1 MAGALTQRMLTL
13 GLTALGLLTGI
24 SLSQLE
30 IPAPLLLLLLCGR
43 VRMERQ
49 RARVHAPAEHNTK
62 KTNALANLNVCTVQH
77 AILWPLCT

>member
-1 MAGALTQRMLTL
+1 MAGALMQRRLAL

-30 IPAPLLLLLLCGR
+30 IPALLLLLLLCSS

-49 RARVHAPAEHNTK
+49 QARVHAPAGHNTK
-62 KTNALANLNVCTVQH
+62 KTNALPT
-77 AILWPLCT
+77 